1 MDRLA
6 IYGDNKLGIDKISEV
21 EQCRVTLRLVI
32 MQICHGLT
40 LYYRY
45 LLTALGTIN
54 INNAW
59 QRY

>member
-6 IYGDNKLGIDKISEV
+6 IYGDNKLGTDKILEV
-21 EQCRVTLRLVI
+21 EQCRVMLRLVI

-45 LLTALGTIN
+45 LLTDLVTIN
-54 INNAW
+54 NVW